1 LKYEWRGDGE
11 DSPTP
16 DTLFPLYTLFTTFSL
31 TPITTH
37 VTLWVENEAPLA
49 EIILNHVVNLAPV
62 QNRRISQRT
71 RNRLREHGQHGWMI
85 KRHDPSSQLFDGAPA
100 ILVENEAQVLAGD
113 GWLGWFPLD
122 EVIIQEF
129 GR

>member
-1 LKYEWRGDGE
+1 MNGE
-11 DSPTP
+11 ETARTVPPLTP
-16 DTLFPLYTLFTTFSL
+16 FFLFTHSLQLFSL
-31 TPITTH
+31 TPTPSH

-49 EIILNHVVNLAPV
+49 EIILNQVVNLAPV

>member
-1 LKYEWRGDGE
+1 MNGE
-11 DSPTP
+11 ETARTVPPLTP
-16 DTLFPLYTLFTTFSL
+16 FFLFTHSLQLFSL
-31 TPITTH
+31 TPTPSH

-85 KRHDPSSQLFDGAPA
+85 KRHDPSSRLFDGAPA

>member
-1 LKYEWRGDGE
+1 MNGE
-11 DSPTP
+11 ETARTVPPLTP
-16 DTLFPLYTLFTTFSL
+16 FFLFTHSLQLFSL
-31 TPITTH
+31 TPTPSH
-37 VTLWVENEAPLA
+37 VTLWVENEEPLA
-49 EIILNHVVNLAPV
+49 KIILNQVVNLAPV

-71 RNRLREHGQHGWMI
+71 RNRLREHGQHGWLI

>member
-1 LKYEWRGDGE
+1 MEI
-11 DSPTP
+11 
-16 DTLFPLYTLFTTFSL
+16 TL
-31 TPITTH
+31 
-37 VTLWVENEAPLA
+37 NE
-49 EIILNHVVNLAPV
+49 VVNIAPV

-85 KRHDPSSQLFDGAPA
+85 KRHDPSSQLFDGVPA
-100 ILVENEAQVLAGD
+100 ILVENEAQTLTGD
-113 GWLGWFPLD
+113 GWFGWFPLD

>member
-1 LKYEWRGDGE
+1 MNGE
-11 DSPTP
+11 ATARTVPPLTP
-16 DTLFPLYTLFTTFSL
+16 FFLFTHSLQLFSL
-31 TPITTH
+31 TPTPTR
-37 VTLWVENEAPLA
+37 VTLWVENEEPLA
-49 EIILNHVVNLAPV
+49 KIILNQVVNLAPV

>member
-1 LKYEWRGDGE
+1 MNGE
-11 DSPTP
+11 ETARTVPPLTP
-16 DTLFPLYTLFTTFSL
+16 FFLFTHSLQLFSL
-31 TPITTH
+31 TPTPSH

-49 EIILNHVVNLAPV
+49 EIILNQVVNLAPV

-85 KRHDPSSQLFDGAPA
+85 KRHDPSSRLFDGAPA

>member
-1 LKYEWRGDGE
+1 MEI
-11 DSPTP
+11 
-16 DTLFPLYTLFTTFSL
+16 TL
-31 TPITTH
+31 
-37 VTLWVENEAPLA
+37 ND
-49 EIILNHVVNLAPV
+49 VVNLAPV

-85 KRHDPSSQLFDGAPA
+85 KRHDPSSRLFDGAPA
-100 ILVENEAQVLAGD
+100 ILVENEAQTLTGD
-113 GWLGWFPLD
+113 GWFGWFPLD

>member
-1 LKYEWRGDGE
+1 MNGE
-11 DSPTP
+11 ATARTVPPLTP
-16 DTLFPLYTLFTTFSL
+16 FFLFTHSLQLFSL
-31 TPITTH
+31 TPTPTR
-37 VTLWVENEAPLA
+37 VTLWVENEASLA
-49 EIILNHVVNLAPV
+49 EIILNQVVNLAPV

-71 RNRLREHGQHGWMI
+71 RNRLREHGQHGWLI

>member
-1 LKYEWRGDGE
+1 MNGE
-11 DSPTP
+11 ATARTVPPLTP
-16 DTLFPLYTLFTTFSL
+16 FFLFTHSLQLFSL
-31 TPITTH
+31 TPTPSH

-49 EIILNHVVNLAPV
+49 EIILNQVVNLAPV

>member
-1 LKYEWRGDGE
+1 MNGE
-11 DSPTP
+11 ATARTVPPLTP
-16 DTLFPLYTLFTTFSL
+16 FFLFTHSLQLFSL
-31 TPITTH
+31 TPTPSH
-37 VTLWVENEAPLA
+37 VTLWVENEEPLA
-49 EIILNHVVNLAPV
+49 KIILNQVVNLAPV

>member
-1 LKYEWRGDGE
+1 MNGE
-11 DSPTP
+11 ATARTVPPLTP
-16 DTLFPLYTLFTTFSL
+16 FFLFTYSLQLFSL
-31 TPITTH
+31 TPTPTR

>member
-1 LKYEWRGDGE
+1 MEI
-11 DSPTP
+11 
-16 DTLFPLYTLFTTFSL
+16 TL
-31 TPITTH
+31 
-37 VTLWVENEAPLA
+37 NE
-49 EIILNHVVNLAPV
+49 VVNIAPV
-62 QNRRISQRT
+62 QNRKISQRT
-71 RNRLREHGQHGWMI
+71 RNRLREHGQRGWLI

-113 GWLGWFPLD
+113 GWFGWVPLD

>member
-1 LKYEWRGDGE
+1 MNGE
-11 DSPTP
+11 ETARTVPPLTP
-16 DTLFPLYTLFTTFSL
+16 FFLFTYSLQLFSL
-31 TPITTH
+31 TPTPSH

-49 EIILNHVVNLAPV
+49 EIILNQVVNLAPV

-85 KRHDPSSQLFDGAPA
+85 KRHDPSSRLFDGAPA

>member
-1 LKYEWRGDGE
+1 MNGE
-11 DSPTP
+11 ATARTVPPLTP
-16 DTLFPLYTLFTTFSL
+16 FFLFTHSLQLFSL
-31 TPITTH
+31 TPTPTR

-49 EIILNHVVNLAPV
+49 EIILNQVVNLAPV

>member
-1 LKYEWRGDGE
+1 MNGE
-11 DSPTP
+11 ATARTVPPLTP
-16 DTLFPLYTLFTTFSL
+16 FFLFTHSLQLFSL
-31 TPITTH
+31 TPTPSH
-37 VTLWVENEAPLA
+37 VTLWVENEEPLA
-49 EIILNHVVNLAPV
+49 KIILNQVVNLAPV

-71 RNRLREHGQHGWMI
+71 RNRLREHGQHGWLI